1 MNLGFQRLRSRSRGL
16 TDLENCHAN
25 DFVNAKSH
33 AREKHLLAWVA
44 LCHDFPFLQE
54 VVGGSFEIWQISGW
68 FCMRIQLFL
77 LYQTPRA
84 PRADTVSRKATFLFI
99 PCCFVSGAKISSF
112 YEFYLFLIA
121 VFLSHCVGS
130 LCPSSVFFFKR
141 CLRLK
146 ASSLFCLKCVYTSR
160 IAFSLNLV
168 PLQTTG
174 SKNIVSVNFGGE
186 FN

>member
-54 VVGGSFEIWQISGW
+54 VVGGSVKIWQISGW

-84 PRADTVSRKATFLFI
+84 PRADIVSRKATFLFI

-130 LCPSSVFFFKR
+130 LCPSSVFFLNLKYFPQTLSKAKGFSFVLFKM
-141 CLRLK
+141 CLYIK
-146 ASSLFCLKCVYTSR
+146 DSLFVESC
-160 IAFSLNLV
+160 AFVDNWV
-168 PLQTTG
+168 
-174 SKNIVSVNFGGE
+174 
-186 FN
+186 